1 MNRDAFR
8 RTISALRA
16 EARGRRHHVAT
27 FWIVCNGV
35 EFTARAERAIGP
47 VDLRTSRLSCRP
59 RRALAAEALRWAA
72 HYRRAAKHSPI
83 ARARN
88 LEAARECIAE
98 AAAYHSVFN
107 RLP

>member
-16 EARGRRHHVAT
+16 EARGRRHNVAT
-27 FWIVCNGV
+27 FWIVCNGT
-35 EFTARAERAIGP
+35 EFTARAERAAGP
-47 VDLRTSRLSCRP
+47 VALRTSRLSCRP
-59 RRALAAEALRWAA
+59 RRALAAEALHWAA
-72 HYRRAAKHSPI
+72 YYRRAAKNSPM

-98 AAAYHSVFN
+98 ASAYHSVFN